1 MTTLRI
7 HIDTASKL
15 WQKSFSRQKQK
26 IEEAAALAYLMAKK
40 PRALLA
46 HDVEI
51 AITLTTDTAIRKL
64 NKGYRQKDK
73 PTNVLSFPQ
82 LQLPTHG
89 RTRKNAKPPTTKD
102 LRIFEHRVL
111 PLGDVVL
118 ARQTITREAKAQA
131 KTLESHTLH
140 LVVHG
145 VLHLLGYDHMNAAEA
160 KYMEKLECDILS
172 LMGYDD
178 PYHAN
183 EHKTKT
189 G

>member
-1 MTTLRI
+1 MTTLSI
-7 HIDTASKL
+7 HIDTASAL
-15 WQKSFSRQKQK
+15 WKKSFTRQRQK
-26 IEEAAALAYLMAKK
+26 IEQAAALAYLLAKK

-46 HDVEI
+46 HDTEI
-51 AITLTTDTAIRKL
+51 SITLTTDAALRRL
-64 NKGYRQKDK
+64 NRDYRHKDK

-89 RTRKNAKPPTTKD
+89 RKRSNPKPPTAKD
-102 LRIFEHRVL
+102 LRIFEQRIL

-118 ARQTITREAKAQA
+118 ARQTIAREAKAQG

-145 VLHLLGYDHMNAAEA
+145 VLHLLGYDHMSAAEA
-160 KYMEKLECDILS
+160 KYMETLECDILA
-172 LMGYDD
+172 LMGYND

-183 EHKTKT
+183 EHKKKT

>member
-7 HIDTASKL
+7 HIDTASAL
-15 WQKSFSRQKQK
+15 WNKSFSRQRQK

-51 AITLTTDTAIRKL
+51 SLTLTTDAAIRKL
-64 NKGYRQKDK
+64 NRDYRRKDK

-89 RTRKNAKPPTTKD
+89 RKRASPKAPTAKD
-102 LRIFEHRVL
+102 LRIFAGRVM

-118 ARQTITREAKAQA
+118 ARQTIAREAKAQG

-145 VLHLLGYDHMNAAEA
+145 VLHLLGYDHMSAAEA
-160 KYMEKLECDILS
+160 KYMEKLECDILA
-172 LMGYDD
+172 LMGYAD

-183 EHKTKT
+183 ERKKKT